1 MPPPNWND
9 DNELIRDLGAAL
21 RAGPPGRPDP
31 LEQMV
36 VDAAETVRRWLTS
49 DPDLELAVLLYDST
63 LDRRALVRDG
73 AEPPRTLV
81 FCHGGR
87 HVEIE
92 IDDGGIEGQLVPPG
106 PGTVRLQTVSGT
118 SVETTADEVGCF
130 HFALPHRVPV
140 RIECVV
146 GDDRIRTGWIAT

>member
-36 VDAAETVRRWLTS
+36 IDAAETVRRWRTS
-49 DPDLELAVLLYDST
+49 DPDLELAVLMYDST
-63 LDRRALVRDG
+63 LDRRVLVRDG
-73 AEPPRTLV
+73 ADPPRTLV
-81 FCHGGR
+81 FGHGGR

-92 IDDGGIEGQLVPPG
+92 IDDGGIEGQLVPPQ
-106 PGTVRLQTVSGT
+106 PGTVRLQTASGT

-140 RIECVV
+140 RIECAV
-146 GDDRIRTGWIAT
+146 GDDRLLTEWIVT